1 MKCTEDN
8 YDPLSLEPKNCNLH
22 KEPDARFE
30 AAIHGD
36 LDALEQELRLLFN
49 QLSRLEYDVVTLTN
63 AMRDILEG
71 VKRNATRDT

>member
-1 MKCTEDN
+1 MKYTEDN
-8 YDPLSLEPKNCNLH
+8 YDPLSLEPENCDLH

-36 LDALEQELRLLFN
+36 LDALEQELRILFN
-49 QLSRLEYDVVTLTN
+49 QLSRLEHDVVTLTN

-71 VKRNATRDT
+71 IKKNAPRNT